1 MKCLINDE
9 MDCINE
15 KINDETECL
24 ICQYFLET
32 LKEFENKKNKEN
44 NKTTDKNENSKTKW

>member
-24 ICQYFLET
+24 MCQYFLET
-32 LKEFENKKNKEN
+32 LKEFENREN
-44 NKTTDKNENSKTKW
+44 NKTTNKNKNDEGSNRD